1 MELHAELL
9 AAGLAV
15 GSEDV
20 RFVKVLVAGDVGIK
34 TPENYYSTVF
44 CDTLSAIDIQRQ
56 FI

>member
-1 MELHAELL
+1 MELL

-15 GSEDV
+15 GSEEV
-20 RFVKVLVAGDVGIK
+20 RFVKLLVAGDVGIK